1 MDGFKNTTRM
11 KYMTGGPVKKA
22 MGGTVPA
29 TAATTARPTTTAATA
44 TTPNTAARTAGAP
57 PQTPGASPQ
66 IVKSATTNTTT
77 GVRTPSMF
85 DRNASLQSF
94 NAQARDLLNR
104 GVPKAELVRQQGIL
118 RKLQMDN
125 SSNSGQ
131 HSAALAEAL
140 RSMQA
145 MVPKKVAKG
154 GAIKMREGGVFNEKG
169 KRATWAE
176 TAAEGRRMEGR
187 KPPVEGIS
195 TRPTDSSGRRMTNEE
210 LGMTPGGVDPAK
222 KKAMPKGMGQMT
234 EREGRAVKEAM
245 KRAKGMSDLER
256 ARMMARPLPRKEGGG
271 VPAHSDRPM
280 IRRKTG
286 GLTAMPKGKC

>member
-22 MGGTVPA
+22 MGGVVPA
-29 TAATTARPTTTAATA
+29 T
-44 TTPNTAARTAGAP
+44 TTPNTAARTTTAVAP
-57 PQTPGASPQ
+57 PQTPKATPQ

-85 DRNASLQSF
+85 DRNASLQAF

-104 GVPKAELVRQQGIL
+104 GVPKAELVKQQGIL

-154 GAIKMREGGVFNEKG
+154 GVIKKSNGGGVFNEKG
-169 KRATWAE
+169 KRATMAE
-176 TAAEGRRMEGR
+176 IAAEGRRMEGR

-195 TRPTDSSGRRMTNEE
+195 TRPTDSSGRRMTDKE
-210 LGMTPGGVDPAK
+210 LGMTRGGVDTAK
-222 KKAMPKGMGQMT
+222 KK
-234 EREGRAVKEAM
+234 
-245 KRAKGMSDLER
+245 
-256 ARMMARPLPRKEGGG
+256 G
-271 VPAHSDRPM
+271 VPAHSSKPM
-280 IRRKTG
+280 IRRKAG
-286 GLTAMPKGKC
+286 GLAVMPKGKC